1 MHPNFSVANRTLLH
15 KARKVITNLAFIL
28 FSDIIFE
35 LHSFNGLQLSLVGYI
50 TNAVASFSLWVD
62 SRRRIF
68 FSTFI
73 LNLGFRLRR
82 DGDTLSDQIRRRRFF
97 LLLLVTGFR
106 RNRKPTDGVLLLSRF
121 CAQMCRGVVRARVA
135 PPAILRARARCAK
148 VRAGALPSP
157 GALASRLGGGHG
169 GAGRNGSQVKVI
181 LPFIQNDDGE
191 KKAPTEL
198 QLTDSHLTTWNL
210 LSKDLA
216 LSRPSSTHQAHF
228 LYLWDCSISI
238 IPSSHFSQ
246 KKVFLRQLGF
256 IALTWTRSYKKF

>member
-1 MHPNFSVANRTLLH
+1 MECRNYITNYKWRNDTSTAVVVHRNFSVTNRTLLH
-15 KARKVITNLAFIL
+15 KARKVISIMIYIL

-135 PPAILRARARCAK
+135 PPAILRARAR
-148 VRAGALPSP
+148 
-157 GALASRLGGGHG
+157 
-169 GAGRNGSQVKVI
+169 
-181 LPFIQNDDGE
+181 
-191 KKAPTEL
+191 
-198 QLTDSHLTTWNL
+198 
-210 LSKDLA
+210 
-216 LSRPSSTHQAHF
+216 
-228 LYLWDCSISI
+228 
-238 IPSSHFSQ
+238 
-246 KKVFLRQLGF
+246 
-256 IALTWTRSYKKF
+256 